1 MVFKMPK
8 ILMIGGIN
16 LMQDEDK
23 GDGAGDTA
31 SEAFISQCLLFSSK
45 TSCND
50 NTYICIKVSL

>member
-1 MVFKMPK
+1 
-8 ILMIGGIN
+8 MIGGIN